1 MLKVRVKKLK
11 KIKTIYYS
19 ISHDHY
25 REKFDNE
32 VNEYLNAGWR
42 MGEIKVI
49 EARGGDMVDVV
60 YARLE
65 LWGVI
70 V

>member
-1 MLKVRVKKLK
+1 MPKVRVKKLK
-11 KIKTIYYS
+11 QIKTIYRS
-19 ISHDHY
+19 LSDDRY

-42 MGEIKVI
+42 MGKIKVI
-49 EARGGDMVDVV
+49 EARGGNTVDVV

-65 LWGVI
+65 LWE
-70 V
+70 